1 MKRHKSNNKQQ
12 EASNNKRRARVCTC
26 KKGLQQNSS
35 KEGAG
40 KVNKEK
46 KRKRL
51 ESKNKQQERST
62 YNRDKQQELL
72 EPAHLSMTAVRGE
85 QS

>member
-1 MKRHKSNNKQQ
+1 
-12 EASNNKRRARVCTC
+12 
-26 KKGLQQNSS
+26 LQRNSS

-62 YNRDKQQELL
+62 YNRDKQQETTRAST
-72 EPAHLSMTAVRGE
+72 PQYDSSKRGTVIVYARATRE
-85 QS
+85 KWSAQKLKQPKGTRKGIP